1 MNCFPL
7 LNIKMYWPFKTF
19 THKST
24 NLNIFVYI
32 LSTIIY
38 ITNIFIET
46 ETNSITLQ

>member
-32 LSTIIY
+32 FSIIN

-46 ETNSITLQ
+46 ETNSIILQ